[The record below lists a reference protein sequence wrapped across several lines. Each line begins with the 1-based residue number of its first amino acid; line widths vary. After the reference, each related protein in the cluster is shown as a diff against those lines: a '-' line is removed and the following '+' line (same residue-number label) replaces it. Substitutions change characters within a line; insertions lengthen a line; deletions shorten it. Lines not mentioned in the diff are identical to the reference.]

1 MAINA
6 PGGSPGNFNKPA
18 LSFTQIWNMCF
29 GFLGIQFGWALQMA
43 NMSAIFEHLGATQV
57 AGLWL
62 AAPLTGLIVQ
72 PIIGYISDKTW
83 HPRFGRRRPFFLI
96 GAILSSIALILM
108 PNSSTLWMAAGLLW
122 VLDAS
127 INISME
133 PFRAFVA
140 DKLPERQR
148 TLGFT
153 TQSFFIG
160 VGAVLASMMPYILTN
175 WFKVQNEAEGNSI
188 PTSVKFSFYIGA
200 AVFFT
205 AVLYTILTSKEYPP
219 DDLGHAEKTKE
230 NKKGF
235 AGGVR
240 EIFSSI
246 AHLPKIMRQLAP
258 VQFFTWM
265 GLFCMWIFFGV
276 TIARSVFEYKD
287 TTLKTDLVFE
297 STKAAAHERLK
308 QVSDITS
315 DDYKKNRKE
324 LNRYFN
330 NKDIAYPAF
339 LQMSLDSLMDN
350 IPSFAA
356 TAEGD
361 DFKKINNKIS
371 DNNKDPKTDKIDLA
385 MLVSEQKKAGIASGA
400 FIDEYRTNK
409 KRYNDGVEWGGNC
422 FAFYSLVTFLFAF
435 FLPLIANR
443 IGKKKAHI
451 LCLVIGGIGLLS
463 IWIIKDKYALFGTMT
478 CVGIAWTSIL
488 SMPYAMLSNRIPSE
502 KMGIYMGIFNFFIV
516 IPEIITALSF
526 DWVLENVYDWNRT
539 IFVATGGILMLLAAL
554 LCFRVT
560 ESD

>member
-1 MAINA
+1 MAVNT
-6 PGGSPGNFNKPA
+6 PVTTSGDFNKPN
-18 LSFTQIWNMCF
+18 LSYGQILNMCF
-29 GFLGIQFGWALQMA
+29 GFLGIQFGWGLQMA

-72 PIIGYISDKTW
+72 PIIGYISDRTW
-83 HPRFGRRRPFFLI
+83 HPILGRRRPFFLI

-108 PNSSTLWMAAGLLW
+108 PNSSELWMAAGLLW

-160 VGAVLASMMPYILTN
+160 VGAVLASMMPFILTN
-175 WFKVQNEAEGNSI
+175 WFNVQNEAEGNAI
-188 PTSVKFSFYIGA
+188 PTSVKLSFYIGA

-205 AVLYTILTSKEYPP
+205 AVLYTILTTKEYPP
-219 DDLGHAEKTKE
+219 TDIGNKNKVKE
-230 NKKGF
+230 SNKGF
-235 AGGVR
+235 GAGVK
-240 EIFSSI
+240 EIFFSI

-276 TIARSVFEYKD
+276 TIARSVFGYKD
-287 TTLKTDLVFE
+287 TTFKTELVFE
-297 STKAAAHERLK
+297 STKAAAQARLK
-308 QVSDITS
+308 QVADVNSEE
-315 DDYKKNRKE
+315 YKGYKKE
-324 LNRYFN
+324 LNKYFN
-330 NKDIAYPAF
+330 NPGIAYPSF
-339 LQMSLDSLMDN
+339 LKMPLDSLVHD
-350 IPSFAA
+350 IPTAA
-356 TAEGD
+356 VNGSGDEFKAINDKVAE
-361 DFKKINNKIS
+361 
-371 DNNKDPKTDKIDLA
+371 NNKDSKKDKISLA
-385 MLVSEQKKAGIASGA
+385 VLINEQKESGVSNEK
-400 FIDEYRTNK
+400 FVDEYRSNK

-435 FLPLIANR
+435 CLPLIANR
-443 IGKKKAHI
+443 MGKKKAHV
-451 LCLVIGGIGLLS
+451 LCLTIGGIGLLA
-463 IWIIKDKYALFGTMT
+463 IWAIKNKYALFGTMT

-488 SMPYAMLSNRIPSE
+488 SMPYAMLSNRIPQN
-502 KMGIYMGIFNFFIV
+502 KIGIYMGIFNFFIV

-526 DWVLENVYDWNRT
+526 DWILENVYDWNRT
-539 IFVATGGILMLLAAL
+539 IFVATGGILMLIAAL
-554 LCFRVT
+554 LCMRVT